1 MTSDDDEDRPWNKV
15 IPLTIR
21 SADGSQ
27 EPASTLEQRFF
38 TPESKPKPPF
48 GSGHSSYDRPG
59 PFDGIGARPPFSLMP
74 DISVLTQAL
83 IDEVNTYAIEWTAM
97 DAKVNHLEDGTGGSG
112 GRRTWLEIAKIAS
125 DRAFR
130 EDKITFC
137 HYFDVMV
144 SLVMA
149 EENQKLLRCYLAD
162 VISVSALWIR
172 KLDSEEQDKPTSHV
186 SP

>member
-1 MTSDDDEDRPWNKV
+1 MTSDDDGDRPWSKV

-38 TPESKPKPPF
+38 ASESKPKPPF
-48 GSGHSSYDRPG
+48 SLGHAPYDRPSLS
-59 PFDGIGARPPFSLMP
+59 SLMP

-97 DAKVNHLEDGTGGSG
+97 DAKVNNLEDGTGGG

-130 EDKITFC
+130 EDRITFC
-137 HYFDVMV
+137 HYFDVMT
-144 SLVMA
+144 SLVLA
-149 EENQKLLRCYLAD
+149 EENKKLLRCYLAD

-172 KLDSEEQDKPTSHV
+172 KLDAEEQNKPTSPTSST

>member
-1 MTSDDDEDRPWNKV
+1 MTSDDDGDRPWNKV

-27 EPASTLEQRFF
+27 EPPSTLEQRFF
-38 TPESKPKPPF
+38 ASESKPKPPF
-48 GSGHSSYDRPG
+48 SLGHAPYDRPG
-59 PFDGIGARPPFSLMP
+59 PFDGIGAHPLMQ

-83 IDEVNTYAIEWTAM
+83 IDEVNAYALEWSAM
-97 DAKVNHLEDGTGGSG
+97 DPKVNNLEDGTSDSG

-130 EDKITFC
+130 EDRITFG
-137 HYFDVMV
+137 HYFEVMT
-144 SLVMA
+144 SLVLA
-149 EENQKLLRCYLAD
+149 EENKKLLRCYLAD

-172 KLDSEEQDKPTSHV
+172 KLDAEEQNKPTSPT